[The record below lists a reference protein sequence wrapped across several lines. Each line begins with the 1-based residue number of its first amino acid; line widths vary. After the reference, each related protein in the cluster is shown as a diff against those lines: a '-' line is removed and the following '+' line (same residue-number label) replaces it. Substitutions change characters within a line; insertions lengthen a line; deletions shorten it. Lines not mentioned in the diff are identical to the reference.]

1 MARAGANFKA
11 YFLFAALILRQ
22 DEGGVD
28 ASALIT
34 SGDLRGSHSHL
45 SALMRIGGLADCT
58 KGRTLEFRNFLK
70 IRTNF
75 AKIGT
80 DKNPKISV
88 FGIYP
93 FAGLSGVLF
102 PAPGYEGV
110 NVSVLLPAKCTMN
123 IHQISI
129 NCR

>member
-93 FAGLSGVLF
+93 FAGLSGVL
-102 PAPGYEGV
+102 PTMTD
-110 NVSVLLPAKCTMN
+110 NDLTMTCTIVDIEQVGN
-123 IHQISI
+123 TLCSPV
-129 NCR
+129 